1 MTTILPSQPP
11 TFTIEQRRMLGQV
24 YNLILRWRK
33 EKMNLKPASSEPTEN
48 QTEETVQPDDSQG
61 GGSND

>member
-1 MTTILPSQPP
+1 MTTKLPSNPP

-24 YNLILRWRK
+24 YNLILSWRK
-33 EKMNLKPASSEPTEN
+33 EKMNLKPTSSEPTEN

-61 GGSND
+61 RGSDD